1 MEQFW
6 NILLNNFF
14 KWILLWQFVIPIS
27 YHELK
32 IRLVALLANCTASN
46 ETVKKTIWKIRE
58 EILNVDIND
67 WLLIIL
73 LKTLMNVCL
82 TILGLSLLCDEVVPK
97 NGIKQMI
104 NADLGVIQALF
115 DLNTVFTVTQ
125 NNSHKDCSIFN
136 LNLLRPCG

>member
-1 MEQFW
+1 
-6 NILLNNFF
+6 
-14 KWILLWQFVIPIS
+14 
-27 YHELK
+27 
-32 IRLVALLANCTASN
+32 
-46 ETVKKTIWKIRE
+46 
-58 EILNVDIND
+58 
-67 WLLIIL
+67 
-73 LKTLMNVCL
+73 MNVCL

-125 NNSHKDCSIFN
+125 NNSHKDCSIFT